1 MQKAANP
8 GINTT
13 IKDRYFNAACA
24 TPGMAFPTLLRLSQ
38 KHLRKLNDGLA
49 TYYDNQITELM
60 AQLPESGFPA
70 RLSLPDQGK
79 FSIGYYHQ
87 TQKRFAKKNEEE

>member
-1 MQKAANP
+1 MPAS
-8 GINTT
+8 I
-13 IKDRYFNAACA
+13 
-24 TPGMAFPTLLRLSQ
+24 FPVLNNLYQ

-49 TYYDNQITELM
+49 THYDKQITELM

-79 FSIGYYHQ
+79 FTIGYYHQ
-87 TQKRFAKKNEEE
+87 TQKRYVKKNEEE